1 MRQITIA
8 NRTLARMLRVA
19 LVFALTFGAAPAGA
33 AETLRFAH
41 AYETVSPYHKWAL
54 WAADEIKKR
63 TDGRYSVE
71 VFPASQLGDQN
82 EMYEGINLGTIDMGY
97 VGPSLLAAGSDYPA
111 IQIHLAAF
119 LWKDFDHFQKFQGSG
134 IQRKLIRGFEEIS
147 GNKLLSMTY
156 YGSRHT
162 TSNKEI
168 RTPADMDG
176 LKIRVPPVPIYEIF
190 PRAVG
195 ASPTPIAFA
204 EVYLALQQGVVEA
217 QENPLPTIQFKKFH
231 EVQKFITLTGHMTDA
246 FYTVVGEQLWGRL
259 SEGDRGVFT
268 EVYREAAEGNSGDIR
283 KSEQELADWF
293 REQGVTVNEVDREP
307 FKKLAQPAL
316 LSDDFGW
323 TPEQIQ
329 EILDLAN

>member
-1 MRQITIA
+1 MNNTMKQILSRA
-8 NRTLARMLRVA
+8 VRGALAAA
-19 LVFALTFGAAPAGA
+19 LAAAAVPAGA

-54 WAADEIKKR
+54 WAAEEIGKR
-63 TDGRYSVE
+63 SDGRYAVE

-82 EMYEGINLGTIDMGY
+82 EMYEGINLGAIDLGY

-119 LWKDFDHFQKFQGSG
+119 LWEDFDHFQKFQGSG

-162 TSNKEI
+162 TSNQEI
-168 RTPADMDG
+168 RTPADMKG

-204 EVYLALQQGVVEA
+204 EVYLALQQGVVAA

-231 EVQKFITLTGHMTDA
+231 EVQKYITLTGHMTDA
-246 FYTVVGEQLWGRL
+246 FYTVVGGHLWEKL
-259 SEGDRGVFT
+259 SERDRQIFT
-268 EVYREAAEGNSGDIR
+268 EVYREAAEGNSRDIR
-283 KSEQELADWF
+283 QSEQELADWF
-293 REQGVTVNEVDREP
+293 RAQGVVVNEVDRAP
-307 FKKLAQPAL
+307 FKQLAEPAL
-316 LSDDFGW
+316 LSDEFGW

-329 EILDLAN
+329 EILDLAE